1 MDKKRR
7 NKISFVTTL
16 FGLIANALLCA
27 GKFAVGLL
35 CGNIAVTADAVNNL
49 SDAGNNVVTLI
60 AIKVAGKP
68 ADKEHPF
75 GHERVEYISALVVAF
90 IILFLGVELAVSSVE
105 KIILN
110 FKEPYLPEFD
120 AWLVYVLSFSVV
132 VKVVMFFVYRTNGK
146 KAQSPVLKAMALDSI
161 MDVAA
166 TAAVLAAILIG
177 RLASVNLDGYMGL
190 AVSVLIFVGGIKIAK
205 DTVSGLIGVAPDKK
219 LIAELEAEI
228 AAYDGVLGVH
238 DLLVHSYGPYNTFVT
253 VHAEVD
259 AKADM
264 LAAHERI
271 DRIER
276 DFLEKRNIHLLVHL
290 DPTEKDN
297 PEIEAVLPSIKEV
310 LSSVADGLNFHDV
323 RLVRQGGAGKIF
335 FDMVAPFELEKSDE
349 ELKNL
354 AESRLFEKTG
364 MSFSVT
370 VDRERLQKE
379 KRFEQSRR
387 NFYPKRKRN
396 FKRRLFRPKPRRSP
410 ALEGRDSRAH
420 NKKVWYRQPLRPERR
435 VSDNHFEA
443 HLFQDLH
450 RRNALDLAEKIQ

>member
-1 MDKKRR
+1 MVCDIINLNMDKKRR

-16 FGLIANALLCA
+16 FGLVANALLCA

-75 GHERVEYISALVVAF
+75 GHERVEYVSALVVAF
-90 IILFLGVELAVSSVE
+90 IILFLGVELAASSVE

-370 VDRERLQKE
+370 VDRE
-379 KRFEQSRR
+379 
-387 NFYPKRKRN
+387 
-396 FKRRLFRPKPRRSP
+396 
-410 ALEGRDSRAH
+410 
-420 NKKVWYRQPLRPERR
+420 
-435 VSDNHFEA
+435 
-443 HLFQDLH
+443 
-450 RRNALDLAEKIQ
+450 

>member
-1 MDKKRR
+1 MVCNIINLNMDKKRR

-146 KAQSPVLKAMALDSI
+146 KAQSPVLEAMALDSI

-323 RLVRQGGAGKIF
+323 RLVRQGGAEKIF
-335 FDMVAPFELEKSDE
+335 FDMAAPFELEKSDE

-370 VDRERLQKE
+370 VDRE
-379 KRFEQSRR
+379 
-387 NFYPKRKRN
+387 
-396 FKRRLFRPKPRRSP
+396 
-410 ALEGRDSRAH
+410 
-420 NKKVWYRQPLRPERR
+420 
-435 VSDNHFEA
+435 
-443 HLFQDLH
+443 
-450 RRNALDLAEKIQ
+450 

>member
-75 GHERVEYISALVVAF
+75 GHERVEYVSALVVAF

-219 LIAELEAEI
+219 LIGSRNRGLRRRTRRPRPFGAQLRTLQYIRHGARRGGRKSRY
-228 AAYDGVLGVH
+228 ACRAR
-238 DLLVHSYGPYNTFVT
+238 
-253 VHAEVD
+253 
-259 AKADM
+259 AD
-264 LAAHERI
+264 RPN
-271 DRIER
+271 R
-276 DFLEKRNIHLLVHL
+276 
-290 DPTEKDN
+290 
-297 PEIEAVLPSIKEV
+297 
-310 LSSVADGLNFHDV
+310 
-323 RLVRQGGAGKIF
+323 
-335 FDMVAPFELEKSDE
+335 
-349 ELKNL
+349 
-354 AESRLFEKTG
+354 
-364 MSFSVT
+364 
-370 VDRERLQKE
+370 
-379 KRFEQSRR
+379 KRFSR
-387 NFYPKRKRN
+387 KTKHT
-396 FKRRLFRPKPRRSP
+396 SV
-410 ALEGRDSRAH
+410 GS
-420 NKKVWYRQPLRPERR
+420 
-435 VSDNHFEA
+435 S
-443 HLFQDLH
+443 
-450 RRNALDLAEKIQ
+450 

>member
-1 MDKKRR
+1 MANFRFRLKRLRFEMVCNIINLNMDKKRR

-161 MDVAA
+161 MDV
-166 TAAVLAAILIG
+166 AAVLAAILIG

-370 VDRERLQKE
+370 VDRE
-379 KRFEQSRR
+379 
-387 NFYPKRKRN
+387 
-396 FKRRLFRPKPRRSP
+396 
-410 ALEGRDSRAH
+410 
-420 NKKVWYRQPLRPERR
+420 
-435 VSDNHFEA
+435 
-443 HLFQDLH
+443 
-450 RRNALDLAEKIQ
+450 

>member
-1 MDKKRR
+1 MVCNIINLNMDKKRR

-75 GHERVEYISALVVAF
+75 GHERVEYVSALVVAF

-370 VDRERLQKE
+370 VDRE
-379 KRFEQSRR
+379 
-387 NFYPKRKRN
+387 
-396 FKRRLFRPKPRRSP
+396 
-410 ALEGRDSRAH
+410 
-420 NKKVWYRQPLRPERR
+420 
-435 VSDNHFEA
+435 
-443 HLFQDLH
+443 
-450 RRNALDLAEKIQ
+450 

>member
-1 MDKKRR
+1 MVCNIINLNMDKKRR

-120 AWLVYVLSFSVV
+120 AWLVYVLSISVV

-370 VDRERLQKE
+370 VDRE
-379 KRFEQSRR
+379 
-387 NFYPKRKRN
+387 
-396 FKRRLFRPKPRRSP
+396 
-410 ALEGRDSRAH
+410 
-420 NKKVWYRQPLRPERR
+420 
-435 VSDNHFEA
+435 
-443 HLFQDLH
+443 
-450 RRNALDLAEKIQ
+450 

>member
-1 MDKKRR
+1 MVCNIINLNMDKKRR

-75 GHERVEYISALVVAF
+75 GHERVEYVSALVVAF

-146 KAQSPVLKAMALDSI
+146 KAQSPVLEAMALDSI

-323 RLVRQGGAGKIF
+323 RLVRQGGAEKIF

-370 VDRERLQKE
+370 VDRE
-379 KRFEQSRR
+379 
-387 NFYPKRKRN
+387 
-396 FKRRLFRPKPRRSP
+396 
-410 ALEGRDSRAH
+410 
-420 NKKVWYRQPLRPERR
+420 
-435 VSDNHFEA
+435 
-443 HLFQDLH
+443 
-450 RRNALDLAEKIQ
+450 

>member
-1 MDKKRR
+1 MVCDIINLNMDKKRR

-75 GHERVEYISALVVAF
+75 GHERVEYVSALVVAF

-146 KAQSPVLKAMALDSI
+146 KAQSPVLEAMALDSI

-323 RLVRQGGAGKIF
+323 RLVRQGGAEKIF

-370 VDRERLQKE
+370 VDRE
-379 KRFEQSRR
+379 
-387 NFYPKRKRN
+387 
-396 FKRRLFRPKPRRSP
+396 
-410 ALEGRDSRAH
+410 
-420 NKKVWYRQPLRPERR
+420 
-435 VSDNHFEA
+435 
-443 HLFQDLH
+443 
-450 RRNALDLAEKIQ
+450 

>member
-1 MDKKRR
+1 MVCNIINLNMDKKRR

-16 FGLIANALLCA
+16 FGLVANALLCA

-75 GHERVEYISALVVAF
+75 GHERVEYVSALVVAF
-90 IILFLGVELAVSSVE
+90 IILFLGVELAASSVE

-323 RLVRQGGAGKIF
+323 RLVRQGGAEKIF

-370 VDRERLQKE
+370 VDRE
-379 KRFEQSRR
+379 
-387 NFYPKRKRN
+387 
-396 FKRRLFRPKPRRSP
+396 
-410 ALEGRDSRAH
+410 
-420 NKKVWYRQPLRPERR
+420 
-435 VSDNHFEA
+435 
-443 HLFQDLH
+443 
-450 RRNALDLAEKIQ
+450 

>member
-1 MDKKRR
+1 MVCNIINLNMDKKRR

-75 GHERVEYISALVVAF
+75 GHEKVEYVSALVVAF

-370 VDRERLQKE
+370 VDRE
-379 KRFEQSRR
+379 
-387 NFYPKRKRN
+387 
-396 FKRRLFRPKPRRSP
+396 
-410 ALEGRDSRAH
+410 
-420 NKKVWYRQPLRPERR
+420 
-435 VSDNHFEA
+435 
-443 HLFQDLH
+443 
-450 RRNALDLAEKIQ
+450 

>member
-1 MDKKRR
+1 MVCNIINLNMDKKRR

-370 VDRERLQKE
+370 VDRE
-379 KRFEQSRR
+379 
-387 NFYPKRKRN
+387 
-396 FKRRLFRPKPRRSP
+396 
-410 ALEGRDSRAH
+410 
-420 NKKVWYRQPLRPERR
+420 
-435 VSDNHFEA
+435 
-443 HLFQDLH
+443 
-450 RRNALDLAEKIQ
+450 

>member
-1 MDKKRR
+1 MVCNIINLNMDKKRR

-16 FGLIANALLCA
+16 FGLVANALLCA

-370 VDRERLQKE
+370 VDRE
-379 KRFEQSRR
+379 
-387 NFYPKRKRN
+387 
-396 FKRRLFRPKPRRSP
+396 
-410 ALEGRDSRAH
+410 
-420 NKKVWYRQPLRPERR
+420 
-435 VSDNHFEA
+435 
-443 HLFQDLH
+443 
-450 RRNALDLAEKIQ
+450 

>member
-1 MDKKRR
+1 MANFRFRLKRLRFEMVCNIINLNMDKKRR

-75 GHERVEYISALVVAF
+75 GHERVEYVSALVVAF
-90 IILFLGVELAVSSVE
+90 ILLFFGVGLAVSSVE

-146 KAQSPVLKAMALDSI
+146 KAQSPVLEAMALDSI

-323 RLVRQGGAGKIF
+323 RLVRQGGAEKIF

-370 VDRERLQKE
+370 VDRE
-379 KRFEQSRR
+379 
-387 NFYPKRKRN
+387 
-396 FKRRLFRPKPRRSP
+396 
-410 ALEGRDSRAH
+410 
-420 NKKVWYRQPLRPERR
+420 
-435 VSDNHFEA
+435 
-443 HLFQDLH
+443 
-450 RRNALDLAEKIQ
+450 

>member
-1 MDKKRR
+1 MVCNIINLNMDKKRR

-75 GHERVEYISALVVAF
+75 GHERVEYVSALVVAF

-146 KAQSPVLKAMALDSI
+146 KAQSPVLGAMALDSI

-323 RLVRQGGAGKIF
+323 RLVRQGGAEKIF

-370 VDRERLQKE
+370 VDRE
-379 KRFEQSRR
+379 
-387 NFYPKRKRN
+387 
-396 FKRRLFRPKPRRSP
+396 
-410 ALEGRDSRAH
+410 
-420 NKKVWYRQPLRPERR
+420 
-435 VSDNHFEA
+435 
-443 HLFQDLH
+443 
-450 RRNALDLAEKIQ
+450 

>member
-1 MDKKRR
+1 MANFRFRLKRLRFEMVCNIINLNMDKKRR

-146 KAQSPVLKAMALDSI
+146 KAQSPVLEAMALDSI

-370 VDRERLQKE
+370 VDRE
-379 KRFEQSRR
+379 
-387 NFYPKRKRN
+387 
-396 FKRRLFRPKPRRSP
+396 
-410 ALEGRDSRAH
+410 
-420 NKKVWYRQPLRPERR
+420 
-435 VSDNHFEA
+435 
-443 HLFQDLH
+443 
-450 RRNALDLAEKIQ
+450 

>member
-1 MDKKRR
+1 MVCNIINLNMDKKRR

-146 KAQSPVLKAMALDSI
+146 KAQSPVLEAMALDSI

-323 RLVRQGGAGKIF
+323 RLVRQGGAEKIF

-370 VDRERLQKE
+370 VDRE
-379 KRFEQSRR
+379 
-387 NFYPKRKRN
+387 
-396 FKRRLFRPKPRRSP
+396 
-410 ALEGRDSRAH
+410 
-420 NKKVWYRQPLRPERR
+420 
-435 VSDNHFEA
+435 
-443 HLFQDLH
+443 
-450 RRNALDLAEKIQ
+450 

>member
-1 MDKKRR
+1 MVCDIINLNMDKKRR

-146 KAQSPVLKAMALDSI
+146 KAQSPVLEAMALDSI

-323 RLVRQGGAGKIF
+323 RLVRQGGAEKIF

-370 VDRERLQKE
+370 VDRE
-379 KRFEQSRR
+379 
-387 NFYPKRKRN
+387 
-396 FKRRLFRPKPRRSP
+396 
-410 ALEGRDSRAH
+410 
-420 NKKVWYRQPLRPERR
+420 
-435 VSDNHFEA
+435 
-443 HLFQDLH
+443 
-450 RRNALDLAEKIQ
+450 

>member
-1 MDKKRR
+1 MVCNIINLNMDKKRR

-177 RLASVNLDGYMGL
+177 RLASVNLDGNMGL

-370 VDRERLQKE
+370 VDRE
-379 KRFEQSRR
+379 
-387 NFYPKRKRN
+387 
-396 FKRRLFRPKPRRSP
+396 
-410 ALEGRDSRAH
+410 
-420 NKKVWYRQPLRPERR
+420 
-435 VSDNHFEA
+435 
-443 HLFQDLH
+443 
-450 RRNALDLAEKIQ
+450 

>member
-1 MDKKRR
+1 MVCNIINLNIDKKRR

-75 GHERVEYISALVVAF
+75 GHERVEYVSALVVAF

-146 KAQSPVLKAMALDSI
+146 KAQSPVLGAMALDSI

-323 RLVRQGGAGKIF
+323 RLVRQGGAEKIF

-370 VDRERLQKE
+370 VDRE
-379 KRFEQSRR
+379 
-387 NFYPKRKRN
+387 
-396 FKRRLFRPKPRRSP
+396 
-410 ALEGRDSRAH
+410 
-420 NKKVWYRQPLRPERR
+420 
-435 VSDNHFEA
+435 
-443 HLFQDLH
+443 
-450 RRNALDLAEKIQ
+450 

>member
-1 MDKKRR
+1 MVCNIINLNMDKKRR

-75 GHERVEYISALVVAF
+75 GHERVEYVSALVVAF

-323 RLVRQGGAGKIF
+323 RLVRQGGAEKIF

-370 VDRERLQKE
+370 VDRE
-379 KRFEQSRR
+379 
-387 NFYPKRKRN
+387 
-396 FKRRLFRPKPRRSP
+396 
-410 ALEGRDSRAH
+410 
-420 NKKVWYRQPLRPERR
+420 
-435 VSDNHFEA
+435 
-443 HLFQDLH
+443 
-450 RRNALDLAEKIQ
+450 

>member
-1 MDKKRR
+1 MVCDIINLNMDKKRR

-16 FGLIANALLCA
+16 FGLVANALLCA

-75 GHERVEYISALVVAF
+75 GHERVEYVSALVVAF
-90 IILFLGVELAVSSVE
+90 IILFLGVELAASSVE

-276 DFLEKRNIHLLVHL
+276 DFLEKRIIHLLVHL

-370 VDRERLQKE
+370 VDRE
-379 KRFEQSRR
+379 
-387 NFYPKRKRN
+387 
-396 FKRRLFRPKPRRSP
+396 
-410 ALEGRDSRAH
+410 
-420 NKKVWYRQPLRPERR
+420 
-435 VSDNHFEA
+435 
-443 HLFQDLH
+443 
-450 RRNALDLAEKIQ
+450 

>member
-1 MDKKRR
+1 MANFRFRLKRLRFEMVCNIINLNMDKKRR

-75 GHERVEYISALVVAF
+75 GHERVEYVSALVVAF
-90 IILFLGVELAVSSVE
+90 IILFLGVELAASSVE

-370 VDRERLQKE
+370 VDRE
-379 KRFEQSRR
+379 
-387 NFYPKRKRN
+387 
-396 FKRRLFRPKPRRSP
+396 
-410 ALEGRDSRAH
+410 
-420 NKKVWYRQPLRPERR
+420 
-435 VSDNHFEA
+435 
-443 HLFQDLH
+443 
-450 RRNALDLAEKIQ
+450 

>member
-1 MDKKRR
+1 MVCNIINLNMDKKRR

-16 FGLIANALLCA
+16 FGLVANALLCA

-146 KAQSPVLKAMALDSI
+146 KAQSPVLEAMALDSI

-370 VDRERLQKE
+370 VDRE
-379 KRFEQSRR
+379 
-387 NFYPKRKRN
+387 
-396 FKRRLFRPKPRRSP
+396 
-410 ALEGRDSRAH
+410 
-420 NKKVWYRQPLRPERR
+420 
-435 VSDNHFEA
+435 
-443 HLFQDLH
+443 
-450 RRNALDLAEKIQ
+450 

>member
-1 MDKKRR
+1 MVCDIINLNMDKKRR

-75 GHERVEYISALVVAF
+75 GHERVEYVSALVVAF

-323 RLVRQGGAGKIF
+323 RLVRQGGAEKIF

-370 VDRERLQKE
+370 VDRE
-379 KRFEQSRR
+379 
-387 NFYPKRKRN
+387 
-396 FKRRLFRPKPRRSP
+396 
-410 ALEGRDSRAH
+410 
-420 NKKVWYRQPLRPERR
+420 
-435 VSDNHFEA
+435 
-443 HLFQDLH
+443 
-450 RRNALDLAEKIQ
+450 

>member
-1 MDKKRR
+1 MVCNIINLNMDKKRR

-75 GHERVEYISALVVAF
+75 GHERVEYVSALVVAF

-146 KAQSPVLKAMALDSI
+146 KAQSPVLEAMALDSI

-370 VDRERLQKE
+370 VDRE
-379 KRFEQSRR
+379 
-387 NFYPKRKRN
+387 
-396 FKRRLFRPKPRRSP
+396 
-410 ALEGRDSRAH
+410 
-420 NKKVWYRQPLRPERR
+420 
-435 VSDNHFEA
+435 
-443 HLFQDLH
+443 
-450 RRNALDLAEKIQ
+450 

>member
-1 MDKKRR
+1 MANFRFRLKRLRFEMVCNIINLNMDKKRR

-228 AAYDGVLGVH
+228 AAYDGVLSVH

-370 VDRERLQKE
+370 VDRE
-379 KRFEQSRR
+379 
-387 NFYPKRKRN
+387 
-396 FKRRLFRPKPRRSP
+396 
-410 ALEGRDSRAH
+410 
-420 NKKVWYRQPLRPERR
+420 
-435 VSDNHFEA
+435 
-443 HLFQDLH
+443 
-450 RRNALDLAEKIQ
+450 

>member
-1 MDKKRR
+1 MVCNIINLNMDKKRR

-75 GHERVEYISALVVAF
+75 GHERVEYVSALVVAF

-310 LSSVADGLNFHDV
+310 LSSVADGLNFPDV

-370 VDRERLQKE
+370 VDRE
-379 KRFEQSRR
+379 
-387 NFYPKRKRN
+387 
-396 FKRRLFRPKPRRSP
+396 
-410 ALEGRDSRAH
+410 
-420 NKKVWYRQPLRPERR
+420 
-435 VSDNHFEA
+435 
-443 HLFQDLH
+443 
-450 RRNALDLAEKIQ
+450 

>member
-1 MDKKRR
+1 MVCDIINLNMDKKRR

-323 RLVRQGGAGKIF
+323 RLVRQGGAEKIF

-370 VDRERLQKE
+370 VDRE
-379 KRFEQSRR
+379 
-387 NFYPKRKRN
+387 
-396 FKRRLFRPKPRRSP
+396 
-410 ALEGRDSRAH
+410 
-420 NKKVWYRQPLRPERR
+420 
-435 VSDNHFEA
+435 
-443 HLFQDLH
+443 
-450 RRNALDLAEKIQ
+450 

>member
-1 MDKKRR
+1 MVCDIINLNMDKKRR

-370 VDRERLQKE
+370 VDRE
-379 KRFEQSRR
+379 
-387 NFYPKRKRN
+387 
-396 FKRRLFRPKPRRSP
+396 
-410 ALEGRDSRAH
+410 
-420 NKKVWYRQPLRPERR
+420 
-435 VSDNHFEA
+435 
-443 HLFQDLH
+443 
-450 RRNALDLAEKIQ
+450 

>member
-1 MDKKRR
+1 MVCNIINLNMDKKRR

-75 GHERVEYISALVVAF
+75 GHERVEYVSALVVAF
-90 IILFLGVELAVSSVE
+90 IILFLGVELAASSVE

-370 VDRERLQKE
+370 VDRE
-379 KRFEQSRR
+379 
-387 NFYPKRKRN
+387 
-396 FKRRLFRPKPRRSP
+396 
-410 ALEGRDSRAH
+410 
-420 NKKVWYRQPLRPERR
+420 
-435 VSDNHFEA
+435 
-443 HLFQDLH
+443 
-450 RRNALDLAEKIQ
+450 

>member
-16 FGLIANALLCA
+16 FGLVANALLCA

-146 KAQSPVLKAMALDSI
+146 KAQSPVLEAMALDSI

-370 VDRERLQKE
+370 VDRE
-379 KRFEQSRR
+379 
-387 NFYPKRKRN
+387 
-396 FKRRLFRPKPRRSP
+396 
-410 ALEGRDSRAH
+410 
-420 NKKVWYRQPLRPERR
+420 
-435 VSDNHFEA
+435 
-443 HLFQDLH
+443 
-450 RRNALDLAEKIQ
+450 

>member
-1 MDKKRR
+1 MVCNIINLNMDKKRR

-60 AIKVAGKP
+60 AIMVAGKP

-75 GHERVEYISALVVAF
+75 GHERVEYVSALVVAF

-276 DFLEKRNIHLLVHL
+276 DFLETRNIHLLVHL

-323 RLVRQGGAGKIF
+323 RLVRQGGAEKIF

-370 VDRERLQKE
+370 VDRE
-379 KRFEQSRR
+379 
-387 NFYPKRKRN
+387 
-396 FKRRLFRPKPRRSP
+396 
-410 ALEGRDSRAH
+410 
-420 NKKVWYRQPLRPERR
+420 
-435 VSDNHFEA
+435 
-443 HLFQDLH
+443 
-450 RRNALDLAEKIQ
+450 

>member
-1 MDKKRR
+1 M
-7 NKISFVTTL
+7 
-16 FGLIANALLCA
+16 
-27 GKFAVGLL
+27 

-132 VKVVMFFVYRTNGK
+132 VKVVM
-146 KAQSPVLKAMALDSI
+146 SPVLEAMALDSI

-276 DFLEKRNIHLLVHL
+276 DFLETRNIHLLVHL

-323 RLVRQGGAGKIF
+323 RLVRQGGAEKIF

-370 VDRERLQKE
+370 VDRE
-379 KRFEQSRR
+379 
-387 NFYPKRKRN
+387 
-396 FKRRLFRPKPRRSP
+396 
-410 ALEGRDSRAH
+410 
-420 NKKVWYRQPLRPERR
+420 
-435 VSDNHFEA
+435 
-443 HLFQDLH
+443 
-450 RRNALDLAEKIQ
+450 

>member
-75 GHERVEYISALVVAF
+75 GHERVEYVSALVVAF

-146 KAQSPVLKAMALDSI
+146 KAQSPVLEAMALDSI

-219 LIAELEAEI
+219 LIAELE
-228 AAYDGVLGVH
+228 
-238 DLLVHSYGPYNTFVT
+238 P
-253 VHAEVD
+253 
-259 AKADM
+259 K
-264 LAAHERI
+264 
-271 DRIER
+271 
-276 DFLEKRNIHLLVHL
+276 
-290 DPTEKDN
+290 
-297 PEIEAVLPSIKEV
+297 
-310 LSSVADGLNFHDV
+310 
-323 RLVRQGGAGKIF
+323 
-335 FDMVAPFELEKSDE
+335 
-349 ELKNL
+349 
-354 AESRLFEKTG
+354 SRLTTAYSASTTFWCTATDLTIH
-364 MSFSVT
+364 SSRCT
-370 VDRERLQKE
+370 PRWTQK
-379 KRFEQSRR
+379 
-387 NFYPKRKRN
+387 PIC
-396 FKRRLFRPKPRRSP
+396 LPRTS
-410 ALEGRDSRAH
+410 G
-420 NKKVWYRQPLRPERR
+420 
-435 VSDNHFEA
+435 
-443 HLFQDLH
+443 
-450 RRNALDLAEKIQ
+450 